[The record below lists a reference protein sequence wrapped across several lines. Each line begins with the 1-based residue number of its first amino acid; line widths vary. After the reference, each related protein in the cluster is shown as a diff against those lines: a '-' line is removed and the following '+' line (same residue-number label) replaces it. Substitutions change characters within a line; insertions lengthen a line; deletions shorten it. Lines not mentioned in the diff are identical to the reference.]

1 MERVLLAYAIK
12 DEAPTWEPADAEVI
26 PVLTGVGKA
35 NAAMALTEA
44 ILRHRPT
51 AVINVGTAGTLNHAV
66 DDILVCRHFIDR
78 DLRPLTIHGLTTEL
92 TTTSPF
98 PFVSLIDGQPTD
110 TDFTAATGDSFVT
123 DTRHAVGDV
132 VDMESFAEASVCT
145 HFQLPFVA
153 VKYVS
158 DVIGRNS
165 VAAWEEKLA
174 HARAAL
180 TQYLL
185 TT

>member
-1 MERVLLAYAIK
+1 MERILLVCAIR
-12 DEAPTWEPADAEVI
+12 DELPTWQPADAEVI

-44 ILRHRPT
+44 IMQHHPT
-51 AVINVGTAGTLNHAV
+51 AIVNAGTAGTLQHAV
-66 DDILVCRHFIDR
+66 GDILVCRHFIDR
-78 DLRPLTIHGLTTEL
+78 DLQPLTIHGLVTEL

-98 PFVSLIDGQPTD
+98 PFRSQTNGQSTD
-110 TDFTAATGDSFVT
+110 ADFIAATGDSFVT

-145 HFQLPFVA
+145 HFGLPFVA
-153 VKYVS
+153 VKYVT

-165 VAAWEEKLA
+165 VAVWEEKLA
-174 HARAAL
+174 HAREAL
-180 TQYLL
+180 TNFL
-185 TT
+185 TA